1 MKHGSFIDDLPIKQ
15 NIFNSYFKL
24 PDVFQGIEI

>member
-1 MKHGSFIDDLPIKQ
+1 MAHLDDLPIKQ
-15 NIFNSYFKL
+15 NIFNSYVKW